1 MLANGVEGMTVS
13 EVSGFGRQRGKSE
26 VFRGTEYTI
35 AFVPKVKVEIVVPTD
50 SAETVVHAIAEAART
65 GKIGDGKIWRAALV
79 GLLRIRNGD
88 ADLDAV

>member
-1 MLANGVEGMTVS
+1 VLANGVEGMTVS